1 VDMRSENQRV
11 ISEFRA
17 RQGSVGGAYTGMT
30 MLLLHHVGVKTGME
44 RVTPL
49 TYWPVADKS
58 MAVLASNFGSPKH
71 PAWYHNLRA
80 KPLTTVEVG
89 GRVLRVRARVAGPR
103 ERQMLL
109 RQIVA
114 KTPSVAAAIAN
125 TAREIPIVLLAPS
138 A

>member
-1 VDMRSENQRV
+1 M
-11 ISEFRA
+11 A
-17 RQGSVGGAYTGMT
+17 
-30 MLLLHHVGVKTGME
+30 

-49 TYWPVADKS
+49 IYWPVADKS
-58 MAVLASNFGSPKH
+58 MAVLASDFGSPKH

-89 GRVLRVRARVAGPR
+89 GRVLRVCARVAGPR
-103 ERQMLL
+103 ERQRLL

-114 KTPSVAAAIAN
+114 ETPSVAAAIAN
-125 TAREIPIVLLAPS
+125 TTRKIPIVLLTPS